1 MYVGKLVSFYNK
13 VYVKHRRLGYID
25 A

>member
-1 MYVGKLVSFYNK
+1 MYVGKLVSFYKK
-13 VYVKHRRLGYID
+13 VYVKHRLLGYVD